1 VPIQNH
7 KQALMGVARA
17 VKQRDPELEQEARRA
32 LAAAVLANHIEKV
45 LADAPALS
53 PQQVRT
59 LSGLLR
65 GRSA

>member
-1 VPIQNH
+1 MPIQNH

-17 VKQRDPELEQEARRA
+17 VKQRDPQLEQEARRE

-45 LADAPALS
+45 LADAPELS